1 VKEPSNVHTTL
12 SPRAM
17 VRFPGEN
24 ENSWTDTK
32 WVTGAATPV
41 VVVGVVVVGAAVVVV
56 GAAVVVVT
64 GTVVVGGAVVVVGVV
79 VVGAAVVVVTAVVVV
94 GVSVVVAAGA
104 VVVVAIVLGA
114 AVGSEVPSDDSE
126 EVLSPQAAITIPMA
140 TTSNS
145 NLRMDPSCQRSINLP
160 GPGIYRY

>member
-32 WVTGAATPV
+32 WVTGAATP
-41 VVVGVVVVGAAVVVV
+41 
-56 GAAVVVVT
+56 
-64 GTVVVGGAVVVVGVV
+64 VVVVGVV